1 MSIASLR
8 HIGALPVAARR
19 AEGTERSV
27 SPVATFITPSL
38 SILLDLFR
46 GLAAVAVL
54 VGHAVALKIY
64 TGPFPFSEMLQHNAV
79 IVFFV
84 LSGLVISSSVRR
96 NDYVFSEYFIAR
108 MSRILPVS
116 IPALIFA
123 AGCFTIGQALGVPN
137 FGAMHYD
144 SLSLRSVLMPLFFL
158 SETAY
163 GVGPAWNQPYWSLCY
178 EESYYVLFGCA
189 MLLRGPK
196 RAIWCAAI
204 AIIAGAKI
212 LLLAPIW
219 LVGVSLTYFGN
230 ARPVSLRAGIGC
242 VAVAAAALPLITHFS
257 WHGSEWALAVIGRT
271 VADTAPSQFFVT
283 DYALGLAIGLGF
295 IGARPIAERF
305 HPMLR
310 RLERPI
316 RALAGCTF
324 TLYLFHW
331 PLFSLMRALGW
342 TCGQNALSFVVVL
355 ASTIA
360 ASALLARV
368 TEHRRGAVRHF
379 LSRLFVRSQ
388 RMSPAIL
395 AKSG

>member
-8 HIGALPVAARR
+8 HIGPMPVAAKCGD
-19 AEGTERSV
+19 ETERSD
-27 SPVATFITPSL
+27 SSADTFITPSL
-38 SILLDLFR
+38 SILLDLVR

-64 TGPFPFSEMLQHNAV
+64 TGPYPFTDMLQHNAV

-96 NDYVFSEYFIAR
+96 NDYAFSDYFIAR

-116 IPALIFA
+116 IPALVFA
-123 AGCFTIGQALGVPN
+123 AGCFKIGQALGVPN

-144 SLSLRSVLMPLFFL
+144 ALSLRSFLMPLFFL

-163 GVGPAWNQPYWSLCY
+163 GVGPVWDQPYWSLCY

-196 RAIWCAAI
+196 RVICCGAI

-219 LVGVSLTYFGN
+219 LVGVGLTYFGC

-257 WHGSEWALAVIGRT
+257 WPGSEWALAMIGRT

-283 DYALGLAIGLGF
+283 DFALGLAIGLGF

-305 HPMLR
+305 HPLLR
-310 RLERPI
+310 KFERPI
-316 RALAGCTF
+316 RALAGCSF

-331 PLFSLMRALGW
+331 PLLTLLRALGW
-342 TCGQNALSFVVVL
+342 TCGHNALAFVAVL
-355 ASTIA
+355 VSTIA

-368 TEHRRGAVRHF
+368 TEHRRDAVRHF
-379 LSRLFVRSQ
+379 LTRLFIRSP
-388 RMSPAIL
+388 RMSPAIM
-395 AKSG
+395 AKSS

>member
-1 MSIASLR
+1 MSTASLR
-8 HIGALPVAARR
+8 NIGPPPVAPKCVD
-19 AEGTERSV
+19 GTERTDNSID
-27 SPVATFITPSL
+27 TFITPSL
-38 SILLDLFR
+38 SILLDLVR

-54 VGHAVALKIY
+54 VGHAVALRIY

-84 LSGLVISSSVRR
+84 LSGLVISSSIRR
-96 NDYVFSEYFIAR
+96 NKYALSDYFIAR

-116 IPALIFA
+116 IPALLFA
-123 AGCFTIGQALGVPN
+123 AGCYSIGHALGVPN
-137 FGAMHYD
+137 FSAAHYA
-144 SLSLRSVLMPLFFL
+144 SLSLRSFMMPLFFV

-163 GVGPAWNQPYWSLCY
+163 GVGPAWDQPYWSLCY
-178 EESYYVLFGCA
+178 EESYYALFGCA
-189 MLLRGPK
+189 MLLGGPK

-219 LVGVSLTYFGN
+219 LAGVWLTYFGC
-230 ARPVSLRAGIGC
+230 ARPVSLRAGIGY

-257 WHGSEWALAVIGRT
+257 WHGSEWASAVIGRT
-271 VADTAPSQFFVT
+271 AAEIAPSQYFVT

-305 HPMLR
+305 YPL
-310 RLERPI
+310 LQKFERPI

-324 TLYLFHW
+324 TMYLFHW

-342 TCGQNALSFVVVL
+342 TCGQNALSFVFVL
-355 ASTIA
+355 VLTIA

-368 TEHRRGAVRHF
+368 TEHRRNAVRHF
-379 LSRLFVRSQ
+379 LTQLVVRS
-388 RMSPAIL
+388 RRRRPGIL
-395 AKSG
+395 AKSS